1 MEGERDGRG
10 EGWEGRGM
18 GGERDGR
25 GDVKDQGLE
34 QGMVAL
40 GRGAGEGEVV
50 GEEAEAMERKGC
62 IHTVTEEKAGHLG
75 VFVHTVEV
83 VFVLLAV
90 VLESVG
96 DVEGQ
101 ALA

>member
-18 GGERDGR
+18 GGEMM
-25 GDVKDQGLE
+25 KNQGLE